1 MKNTKSI
8 EKNVFNN
15 MTIKKHN
22 SSYLRKKHKWQ
33 LINEIW
39 KLVKHSHTNKDYQD
53 LKDFDVKE
61 LEEILTDCKNN
72 LI

>member
-1 MKNTKSI
+1 MSTNTFLEKSI
-8 EKNVFNN
+8 ESLNKEIMFE
-15 MTIKKHN
+15 I
-22 SSYLRKKHKWQ
+22 SYRWQ

-39 KLVKHSHTNKDYQD
+39 ELVKHSHTNKDYQD
-53 LKDFDVKE
+53 LKDFDIIE

>member
-22 SSYLRKKHKWQ
+22 SLYLRKKHKWQ

-39 KLVKHSHTNKDYQD
+39 ELVKHSHTNKDYQD

>member
-8 EKNVFNN
+8 ESLNKEIMFE
-15 MTIKKHN
+15 IG
-22 SSYLRKKHKWQ
+22 YRWQ

-39 KLVKHSHTNKDYQD
+39 ELVKHSHTNKDYQD
-53 LKDFDVKE
+53 LKDFDIIE